1 LFEVPKREYE
11 VRLSALRRFLETQ
24 RVRCLLLTNGNWF
37 SYFTGFFYLVTERP
51 AAMVI
56 TPSRIDFFGPIMEE
70 AHLGTQT
77 ALVDSVSTYLDYPG
91 ETHPAKLFAKW
102 LKGLKVRDRVGTDGA
117 TSFPGYWG
125 YKGPKWSE
133 MMPGVKFVPMGD
145 LLYPMR
151 HVKSLNEQRLTRES
165 IRWGD
170 VAHRLLQKYTEPGLY
185 DFDIAARA
193 SLEASMRAK
202 ASLGPRFKGSRLGL
216 VPVEAGFRG
225 QVGEHSVYPHSI
237 SIERKIRRGDILGSG
252 ASADVAGYNSEVERN
267 IFVGK
272 PGSKA
277 ERYHGLAVKMQDAAL
292 GALKP
297 GGRCSDVDK
306 AVRKFAKGEG
316 LTGFLL
322 HHSGHSIGLEG
333 HEAPF
338 LDVGDSTEVKPGMV
352 FTVEPGIY
360 VPKLGGFRHSDTV
373 LVRSDSIEV
382 MTHYPRDTN
391 SLTVVA

>member
-1 LFEVPKREYE
+1 MFEVPRTEYAA
-11 VRLSALRRFLETQ
+11 RLKALRELMKKEGTNCFLF
-24 RVRCLLLTNGNWF
+24 TNGNWF

-51 AAMVI
+51 AALAI
-56 TPSRIDFFGPIMEE
+56 TGDRIDFFGPAMEQ
-70 AHLGTQT
+70 AHLKTQT
-77 ALVDSVSTYLDYPG
+77 TLVDSVSTYLDYPG

-102 LKGLKVRDRVGTDGA
+102 LNGLKVGSKVGTDGA
-117 TSFPGYWG
+117 ISFPSYWG

-133 MMPGVKFVPMGD
+133 LLPGVNFVSIGD
-145 LLYPMR
+145 SLYPMR
-151 HVKSLNEQRLTRES
+151 QVKSPNEQRLIRES

-170 VAHRLLQKYTEPGLY
+170 VAHTLLQKYTEPGLY

-202 ASLGPRFKGSRLGL
+202 LSLGPRYKASRWSL
-216 VPVEAGFRG
+216 VPVHASFRG
-225 QVGEHSVYPHSI
+225 QVGEHSFYPHSI
-237 SIERKIRRGDILGSG
+237 STERKIRRGDVLGSG
-252 ASADVAGYNSEVERN
+252 ASADIAGYNSEVERN

-272 PGSKA
+272 PDKKA
-277 ERYHGLAVKMQDAAL
+277 ERYHKLAVTMQDAAI

-306 AVRKFAKGEG
+306 AVRKFARNEG
-316 LTGFLL
+316 LTGYLL

-338 LDVGDSTEVKPGMV
+338 LDVGDDTKVKPGMV

-360 VPKLGGFRHSDTV
+360 VPGLGGFRHSDTV

-391 SLTVVA
+391 ALTVAT